1 MQTLTEVYEKLAAVD
16 PVIKEEVIKQA
27 SELEKLAEE
36 EDAAGRIMARGFADE
51 LQKIAVD
58 ASGLAAGQIQADLNK
73 MPVEDRRNKLVKE
86 QGQKFIDNSEEMQH
100 KFQSLNMQN
109 RRNPLLPNK
118 LTDAVM
124 RRATGATLSGHI
136 DANERA
142 QDAVRSS
149 LNLGTE
155 GNKRTSLKPPA
166 AREHETNVQLKG
178 GKQQPATRTELPG
191 GGSQVTPHVAPN
203 QDTIGNLMQG
213 AKAMGQKALEHGKQM
228 GKSISEASGDIV
240 NGLGDYARSKENV
253 RDKVHDMIH
262 APGVDPE
269 LRSSAGAQKLMNWT
283 NGRLD
288 KINSPGA
295 K

>member
-1 MQTLTEVYEKLAAVD
+1 MQTLTEVYEKLASVD
-16 PVIKEEVIKQA
+16 PTIKEQLEQQA
-27 SELEKLAEE
+27 TELEKTAEE

-58 ASGLAAGQIQADLNK
+58 ASGLDAEQIRADLNRG
-73 MPVEDRRNKLVKE
+73 DKLVKE
-86 QGQKFIDNSEEMQH
+86 QGQKFVDNSEEMQH

-136 DANERA
+136 DANERT
-142 QDAVRSS
+142 QDAVRSI

-178 GKQQPATRTELPG
+178 GKQRPATRTELPG

-203 QDTIGNLMQG
+203 QDTIGNLQAA
-213 AKAMGQKALEHGKQM
+213 AKGLGQKAVEHGKQM
-228 GKSISEASGDIV
+228 GKAVGETMDERSDDVAKAARTPFSSHKTTTYGLSGGV
-240 NGLGDYARSKENV
+240 PVKPRTNV
-253 RDKVHDMIH
+253 EKKDLFGNRT
-262 APGVDPE
+262 E
-269 LRSSAGAQKLMNWT
+269 
-283 NGRLD
+283 
-288 KINSPGA
+288 
-295 K
+295 

>member
-1 MQTLTEVYEKLAAVD
+1 MQTLTEVYEKLASVD
-16 PVIKEEVIKQA
+16 PTIKEQLEQQA
-27 SELEKLAEE
+27 TELEKTAEE

-58 ASGLAAGQIQADLNK
+58 ASGLDAGQIQADLNK

-86 QGQKFIDNSEEMQH
+86 QGQKFVDNSEEMQH

-136 DANERA
+136 DANERT

-178 GKQQPATRTELPG
+178 GKQQP
-191 GGSQVTPHVAPN
+191 VTVNRSPSGKTTMIPKVAPEPN
-203 QDTIGNLMQG
+203 ALSGLMQG
-213 AKAMGQKALEHGKQM
+213 AKSLGQKAVEHGKQM
-228 GKSISEASGDIV
+228 GKSISEASGDIG
-240 NGLGDYARSKENV
+240 NGLGDYARAKENV
-253 RDKVHDMIH
+253 RDKAHDMIH